1 MAESQGDTEGRT
13 FSVRSA
19 SDLLGKLHHEAN
31 YVWGGGVPAD
41 VRLRTYAI
49 LNCALTAWQIKDWV
63 FAELR
68 ETNQLSALERLA
80 GRSIVTAAEFGTW
93 LCEQNRYLAM
103 CYQIATAT
111 KHVTVSRKARP
122 QVRTFSATRSSE
134 VQPSGSWTE
143 LVVQAGDEQIVA
155 EDLMVYLYATWITI
169 FRDLD
174 LLDTGDPLRRPSAP

>member
-1 MAESQGDTEGRT
+1 MADSIGDVAGPT
-13 FSVRSA
+13 FSVTSA
-19 SDLLGKLHHEAN
+19 ADLLEKLRHEAH

-68 ETNQLSALERLA
+68 ETNRLSALERLA

-103 CYQIATAT
+103 CYQIATAA

-122 QVRTFSATRSSE
+122 QVRTFSETRSSE
-134 VQPSGSWTE
+134 VQPSGSWTD
-143 LVVQAGDEQIVA
+143 LVVQAGDEAIVA
-155 EDLMVYLYATWITI
+155 EDLMMYVCAAWNML

-174 LLDTGDPLRRPSAP
+174 LLAADDPLRGAR

>member
-1 MAESQGDTEGRT
+1 MLPAGNDITKT

-19 SDLLGKLHHEAN
+19 SDLLEKLRHEAN

-63 FAELR
+63 YAELR
-68 ETNQLSALERLA
+68 ETGRLDVLERLA
-80 GRSIVTAAEFGTW
+80 GHPIINATEFGKW

-103 CYQIATAT
+103 CYQIATAA
-111 KHVTVSRKARP
+111 KHVSVRQKASPPIRTIAETRP
-122 QVRTFSATRSSE
+122 SQ

-143 LVVQAGDEQIVA
+143 LVVQAGDDEIVA
-155 EDLMVYLYATWITI
+155 EDLMIYLCAVWNTL
-169 FRDLD
+169 FRDLG
-174 LLDTGDPLRRPSAP
+174 LEQG